1 MARQEQGNQ
10 TSVTEFILL
19 GFGDLPGLQVPL
31 FLLFLV
37 IYLVTMAGN
46 IIVIVLV
53 VADRH
58 LHTPMYF
65 FLGNLSCL
73 EICYSSTVLPQL
85 LAGLLAGDWTI
96 SFTGCLTQ
104 LYFFGALAGS
114 ECLLLSVMSY
124 DRYLAICNPLH
135 YAARMSGRFCL
146 QFAVGSWIG
155 GLLSSCITTV
165 SITQLTFC
173 GPNGIDHFFCDFIP
187 IVKLSCNDPLLMDT
201 LAFTVSLIFLL
212 VPFVLTLGSYICILR
227 TILRIRATIGRQ
239 KAFSTCS
246 SHLIVVSIYYGALMI
261 VYMFPTTDLLS
272 DFRKVLSVS
281 YTVLTPLVNPLIYA
295 LRNREVQEALCK
307 ACRELR
313 TLHPE
318 RHPAAPGVCAV
329 TNQLCPSAT
338 GNMKFCVYLVFVVAA
353 LPGVRSQVQ
362 LVQSG
367 PGAVQP
373 GQTLTLSCAISG
385 DSVTS
390 NWWEWVRQA
399 PGERLQWMGQIRWSG
414 SNWGTYYGP
423 AFQSRATLS
432 ADTARS
438 QFSLQLRALT
448 AADTATYYCARATVT
463 QSKAGPGTEQGK
475 RLPSS
480 EALFSG
486 VPRAGQ

>member
-1 MARQEQGNQ
+1 MATQEQGNQ

-46 IIVIVLV
+46 VIVIVLV

-73 EICYSSTVLPQL
+73 EICYSSTLLPQL
-85 LAGLLAGDWTI
+85 LAGLLTGDWTI

-104 LYFFGALAGS
+104 FYFFGALGGS

-135 YAARMSGRFCL
+135 YAARMSIRSCL
-146 QFAVGSWIG
+146 QLAGGSWIG
-155 GLLSSCITTV
+155 RFIACSVTALPLS
-165 SITQLTFC
+165 QLTFC

-187 IVKLSCNDPLLMDT
+187 LVKLSCNHPLLMDT
-201 LAFTVSLIFLL
+201 LAFSICLIFAL
-212 VPFVLTLGSYICILR
+212 VPFLLTLASYICILS
-227 TILRIRATIGRQ
+227 TILRIRSSTGRQ

-261 VYMFPTTDLLS
+261 AYMFPTTDLLS
-272 DFRKVLSVS
+272 DFKKVLSVS

-313 TLHPE
+313 T
-318 RHPAAPGVCAV
+318 
-329 TNQLCPSAT
+329 
-338 GNMKFCVYLVFVVAA
+338 
-353 LPGVRSQVQ
+353 
-362 LVQSG
+362 
-367 PGAVQP
+367 
-373 GQTLTLSCAISG
+373 
-385 DSVTS
+385 
-390 NWWEWVRQA
+390 
-399 PGERLQWMGQIRWSG
+399 
-414 SNWGTYYGP
+414 
-423 AFQSRATLS
+423 
-432 ADTARS
+432 
-438 QFSLQLRALT
+438 
-448 AADTATYYCARATVT
+448 
-463 QSKAGPGTEQGK
+463 
-475 RLPSS
+475 
-480 EALFSG
+480 
-486 VPRAGQ
+486 